1 MISRRVILGVV
12 GSAAALLSM
21 GAIAGGVEKASNDNV
36 LSGLYVGGNVGY
48 GKTNESINLANTDL
62 TTSNKGFVWGV
73 DAGYQFTKNWAV
85 EAGYTQMPNVK
96 IAQGSATNKNRIVD
110 LVVKGIYPLNDQF
123 NIFGKLGAA
132 YTHTHTTD
140 VTVAGLQLDGAN
152 QSSGAIVPYFG
163 AGVGYNL
170 TQNVSFNVQGFAT
183 TKRGN
188 VVPAMYGA
196 TAGLQYT
203 F

>member
-1 MISRRVILGVV
+1 MISRRVMLGVV
-12 GSAAALLSM
+12 GSAAILLSM
-21 GAIAGGVEKASNDNV
+21 EAVAGGVEAPANDNV

-48 GKTNESINLANTDL
+48 GKTNL
-62 TTSNKGFVWGV
+62 TMQDVDTGNNISTKNKGFVWGAN
-73 DAGYQFTKNWAV
+73 AGYEFTKNWAV

-96 IAQGSATNKNRIVD
+96 IDQGTTANQNRIFDIVA
-110 LVVKGIYPLNDQF
+110 KGIYPFNDKF
-123 NIFGKLGAA
+123 NVFGKLGAA
-132 YTHTHTTD
+132 YTHTHTTSLTGID
-140 VTVAGLQLDGAN
+140 NPD

-170 TQNVSFNVQGFAT
+170 TQNVSLNVQGFAT

-188 VVPAMYGA
+188 SVPAMYGA
-196 TAGLQYT
+196 TAGLQYN

>member
-1 MISRRVILGVV
+1 MISRRVMLGVV
-12 GSAAALLSM
+12 GSAAILLSM
-21 GAIAGGVEKASNDNV
+21 EAVAGGVEAPANDNV
-36 LSGLYVGGNVGY
+36 LAGLYVGGNVGY
-48 GKTNESINLANTDL
+48 GKTNETITDSGVEL
-62 TTSNKGFVWGV
+62 STKNKGFVWGA
-73 DAGYQFTKNWAV
+73 DAGYQFTKNWAI

-96 IAQGSATNKNRIVD
+96 VDAGTAQNQNRIFDIVA
-110 LVVKGIYPLNDQF
+110 KGIYPFNDKF
-123 NIFGKLGAA
+123 NVFGKLGAA
-132 YTHTHTTD
+132 YTHTRTTD
-140 VTVAGLQLDGAN
+140 LLINAN

-170 TQNVSFNVQGFAT
+170 TQNVSLNVQGFAT

-196 TAGLQYT
+196 TAGLQYN